1 MTIPILE
8 TPRLLLRPLAPTDLD
23 ALAEILGDPVGMA
36 FYPHAFGRAETLAW
50 IERDLA
56 RYETLGFGHLA
67 MEMRSDGQFVGD
79 CGPTI
84 LRVAGVDEIEL
95 GWHVRRDDWNQGLA
109 TEAALTI
116 RDWAFDGL
124 GLRRLI
130 SLVRPE
136 NQASSRVAEKI
147 GMTIEREVEYNGLRH
162 LVWSMAADTR
172 GSAALGRATLNRR
185 PLEERRTRWT
195 PRCPRSAT
203 TSIPRYAPGC
213 VSKGWPRSS
222 PAR

>member
-8 TPRLLLRPLAPTDLD
+8 THRLLLRPLALNDLE
-23 ALAEILGDPVGMA
+23 AFAEILGDPVGMA
-36 FYPHAFGRAETLAW
+36 FYPHPFDRAETLAW
-50 IERDLA
+50 IERDLS
-56 RYETLGFGHLA
+56 RCETLGFGHLA
-67 MEMRSDGQFVGD
+67 MELRSNGLFVGD

-84 LRVAGVDEIEL
+84 LTVAGVDEIEL
-95 GWHVRRDDWNQGLA
+95 GWHVRRDHWNQGLA

-147 GMTIEREVEYNGLRH
+147 GMTIEREVEYKGVDH
-162 LVWSMAADTR
+162 LVWSVAPDER
-172 GSAALGRATLNRR
+172 ESVKSGER
-185 PLEERRTRWT
+185 P
-195 PRCPRSAT
+195 
-203 TSIPRYAPGC
+203 
-213 VSKGWPRSS
+213 
-222 PAR
+222 